1 MNLILTVFQVV
12 APVFTLALIGFIWV
26 KLDIEYRVEFVTK
39 LAMTVSI
46 PCLIFVAL
54 MKTEVSGAALTAISL
69 ASIVAYAGVTLVMF
83 LFIKINRLNA
93 PTYLAPLIFG
103 NTGNLGIPLALFAFG
118 EVGLQYA
125 AVSFAIMAVYSF
137 TAGIWIVSGGGNP
150 LKALKEPMVGATILG
165 GIFLWQGWETPVWIT
180 NALELLGQMGIPLM
194 LITLGVAL
202 ARLSPAGL
210 LRAFW
215 LSLAKVIICAAIA
228 WTVAVVFKLDDVA
241 FAVLVLQVSTPV
253 AVTSYL
259 IAQKYGANA
268 GEVAGMVVA
277 STFLSIA
284 FIPILLAFLL

>member
-125 AVSFAIMAVYSF
+125 VVSFAIMAVYSF

>member
-1 MNLILTVFQVV
+1 
-12 APVFTLALIGFIWV
+12 
-26 KLDIEYRVEFVTK
+26 
-39 LAMTVSI
+39 
-46 PCLIFVAL
+46 
-54 MKTEVSGAALTAISL
+54 MKTEVSGSALTAISL
-69 ASIVAYAGVTLVMF
+69 ASIVAYAGVTLIMF
-83 LFIKINRLNA
+83 LFIKINRLSA

-125 AVSFAIMAVYSF
+125 VVSFAIMAVYSF

-228 WTVAVVFKLDDVA
+228 WTVAVLFKLDDVA

>member
-54 MKTEVSGAALTAISL
+54 MKTEVSGVALTAISL

-125 AVSFAIMAVYSF
+125 VVSFAIMAVYSF

>member
-54 MKTEVSGAALTAISL
+54 MKTEVSGSALTAISL
-69 ASIVAYAGVTLVMF
+69 ASIVAYAGVTLIMF
-83 LFIKINRLNA
+83 LFIKINRLSA

-125 AVSFAIMAVYSF
+125 VVSFAIMAVYSF

-228 WTVAVVFKLDDVA
+228 WTVAVLFKLDDVA

>member
-1 MNLILTVFQVV
+1 
-12 APVFTLALIGFIWV
+12 
-26 KLDIEYRVEFVTK
+26 
-39 LAMTVSI
+39 MTVSI

-125 AVSFAIMAVYSF
+125 VVSFAIMAVYSF

>member
-54 MKTEVSGAALTAISL
+54 MKTKVSGSALTAISL
-69 ASIVAYAGVTLVMF
+69 ASIVAYAGVTLIMF
-83 LFIKINRLNA
+83 LFIKINRLSA

-125 AVSFAIMAVYSF
+125 VVSFAIMAVYSF

-228 WTVAVVFKLDDVA
+228 WTVAVLFKLDDVA